1 MGGGGGL
8 QAQKNQLHW
17 IGPLIRMSTVIDLW
31 LWARLFLRL
40 VPLAVAY
47 IFNEID
53 RVSLYNVKEYSSYDI
68 S

>member
-1 MGGGGGL
+1 
-8 QAQKNQLHW
+8 
-17 IGPLIRMSTVIDLW
+17 MSTVIDLW